1 MPRFAWLS
9 SLLAMTF
16 AFSTLARRALACSLA
31 LLLAACASTDGAS
44 TGGAAALQA
53 ADAPRSFTLANGMT
67 LLVQPDHRAP
77 TVVHMLWVR
86 AGALDD
92 APDAATRSGT
102 GRAHLLEH
110 LMFKGTERL
119 APGEFSRR
127 IAALGGQENAFT
139 STDYTAYYQQ
149 LPANRLREA
158 MELEADRFANA
169 RWPDEEFAR
178 EQQVVIEERRLRVE
192 DSPRARLR
200 EALGKTVFTR
210 SPYHH
215 PVIGWMDSLQS
226 MTSQQ
231 VRDYKNRWYVPGNA
245 AVVIAGD
252 VEPEHALAL
261 AEEIYGALPAA
272 SAPARAVP
280 PEPPQQGLRRVELE
294 APAEQDFVILAWRV
308 PQLQGL
314 AATPENDDA
323 LALTVLAAVLD
334 GYKGA
339 RLERALTQ
347 GEGRLADSA
356 SASNG
361 LIGRGPQLFSLA
373 GIPAPGVSRAQLETA
388 LREQV
393 ARIARDGIGDAE
405 LARVKTQW
413 QASRIYE
420 RDSVMGQAMDLGS
433 NWIYGLPLDADEQLF
448 ARLRTI
454 TAAQVQSVA
463 QRYFG
468 DEQLS
473 VAHLI
478 AQQTPNPDAKP

>member
-1 MPRFAWLS
+1 
-9 SLLAMTF
+9 MTF
-16 AFSTLARRALACSLA
+16 ALSTLARRALACTLA
-31 LLLAACASTDGAS
+31 LLLAACAT
-44 TGGAAALQA
+44 TGGGTDAG
-53 ADAPRSFTLANGMT
+53 ADAPRRFTLSNGME

-86 AGALDD
+86 AGGIDD

-139 STDYTAYYQQ
+139 SMDYTAYYQQ

-169 RWPDEEFAR
+169 RWPDDEFAR
-178 EQQVVIEERRLRVE
+178 ELQVVIEERRMRVE
-192 DSPRARLR
+192 DSPRARLY
-200 EALGKTVFTR
+200 EELGKTVFTR

-215 PVIGWMDSLQS
+215 PIIGWMDALQGMS
-226 MTSQQ
+226 SQQ

-252 VEPEHALAL
+252 VEPEKVRAL

-272 SAPARAVP
+272 SAPARAIP
-280 PEPPQQGLRRVELE
+280 AEPPQRGMRRVELK

-308 PQLQGL
+308 PQMQNL

-347 GEGRLADSA
+347 GAGRLADSA
-356 SASNG
+356 GASNG

-373 GIPAPGVSRAQLETA
+373 AIPAPGVSRAQLEAA

-393 ARIARDGIGDAE
+393 ARIAREGVGEAE

-413 QASRIYE
+413 QASRVYE
-420 RDSVMGQAMDLGS
+420 RDSVMGQAMELGS
-433 NWIYGLPLDADEQLF
+433 NWIYGLPLGADEQLI
-448 ARLRTI
+448 ARLHTI

-468 DEQLS
+468 DEQLT

-478 AQQTPNPDAKP
+478 AQPKGKETP

>member
-1 MPRFAWLS
+1 MNLPRSLFPLRA
-9 SLLAMTF
+9 LLA
-16 AFSTLARRALACSLA
+16 AALA
-31 LLLAACASTDGAS
+31 LLLAACASTGGTGS
-44 TGGAAALQA
+44 TVAGSAAAPQA
-53 ADAPRSFTLANGMT
+53 ADVPRSFTLANGMT
-67 LLVQPDHRAP
+67 LLVQPDRRAP

-86 AGALDD
+86 AGAMDD
-92 APDAATRSGT
+92 APDASTRSGT

-110 LMFKGTERL
+110 LMFKGTRRL

-127 IAALGGQENAFT
+127 IAALGGLENAFT

-149 LPANRLREA
+149 LPAASLREA
-158 MELEADRFANA
+158 MELEADRFAHA
-169 RWPDEEFAR
+169 HWPDDEFAR
-178 EQQVVIEERRLRVE
+178 ELQVVIEERRMRVE
-192 DSPRARLR
+192 DSPGARLR
-200 EALGKTVFTR
+200 EALDAAVFTR

-215 PVIGWMDSLQS
+215 PTIGWMDALQS

-231 VRDYKNRWYVPGNA
+231 VRDYKERWYVPGNA

-252 VEPEHALAL
+252 VEPEDALAL
-261 AEEIYGALPAA
+261 AEQIYGVLPAA
-272 SAPARAVP
+272 SAPARTAP
-280 PEPPQQGLRRVELE
+280 EEPPQRGLRRVEVK
-294 APAEQDFVILAWRV
+294 AKAEQDRVILAWRV
-308 PQLQGL
+308 PQMQGL
-314 AATPENDDA
+314 DATPENDDA

-347 GEGRLADSA
+347 GAGRLADSA

-373 GIPAPGVSRAQLETA
+373 AIPAPGVSRAQLEAA

-393 ARIARDGIGDAE
+393 ARIAREGVGEAE

-420 RDSVMGQAMDLGS
+420 RDSVMGQAMELGS
-433 NWIYGLPLDADEQLF
+433 NWIYGLPLNADEQLI
-448 ARLRTI
+448 ARLHTI

-468 DEQLS
+468 DEQLT

-478 AQQTPNPDAKP
+478 AQPKGKETP

>member
-1 MPRFAWLS
+1 
-9 SLLAMTF
+9 MTF
-16 AFSTLARRALACSLA
+16 ALSTLARRALACVFA
-31 LLLAACASTDGAS
+31 LLLTACASTSNTAGTGAD
-44 TGGAAALQA
+44 
-53 ADAPRSFTLANGMT
+53 ADAPRRFTLSNGME

-86 AGALDD
+86 AGGIDD

-127 IAALGGQENAFT
+127 IAAMGGLENAFT
-139 STDYTAYYQQ
+139 SMDYTAYYQQ

-169 RWPDEEFAR
+169 RWPDDEFAR
-178 EQQVVIEERRLRVE
+178 ELQVVIEERRMRVE
-192 DSPRARLR
+192 DSPRARLH
-200 EALGKTVFTR
+200 EELDKAIFTR

-215 PVIGWMDSLQS
+215 PVIGWMDALQGMS
-226 MTSQQ
+226 SQQ

-272 SAPARAVP
+272 SAPARALP
-280 PEPPQQGLRRVELE
+280 EEPPQRGMRRVELK

-308 PQLQGL
+308 PQMQNL
-314 AATPENDDA
+314 AATPEGDDA
-323 LALTVLAAVLD
+323 LALTVLAAILD

-373 GIPAPGVSRAQLETA
+373 AIPAPGVSRAQLEAA

-393 ARIARDGIGDAE
+393 ARIAREGVGEAE

-420 RDSVMGQAMDLGS
+420 RDSVMGQAMELGS
-433 NWIYGLPLDADEQLF
+433 NWIYGLPLNADEQLI
-448 ARLRTI
+448 ARLHTI

-463 QRYFG
+463 RRYFG
-468 DEQLS
+468 DEQLT

-478 AQQTPNPDAKP
+478 AQPKGKETP